1 MTDVSPYSIFYLIR
15 SATADTYPV
24 VDAVRYWY
32 QERDYYNYCKAK
44 GGKMPNAVV
53 GHYTQVVWENT
64 THVGCGRK
72 KCPDMI
78 IIFCNYWPTGNWPKI
93 RNGKLVLLPY
103 RVKEGA
109 CNGLEGAG
117 NRVCGGMA
125 WLATVVAAIQL
136 QHLL

>member
-1 MTDVSPYSIFYLIR
+1 
-15 SATADTYPV
+15 
-24 VDAVRYWY
+24 
-32 QERDYYNYCKAK
+32 
-44 GGKMPNAVV
+44 MPNAVV

-78 IIFCNYWPTGNWPKI
+78 IIFCNYWPAGNRLQEI
-93 RNGKLVLLPY
+93 RNGKYEMKLPY
-103 RVKEGA
+103 RIKEGA
-109 CNGLEGAG
+109 CGGLEGAG

-136 QHLL
+136 QHL